1 MRSLSSYFIATVTL
15 PANLLALVMPFAVI
29 PVWAALA
36 TVGAEINGT
45 KVAVEA
51 STTLP
56 VIAYLLLLSASW
68 ISGVN
73 RNSYDS
79 EIRLLLTASN
89 QYKSILP
96 SYSFI
101 LCFGMLCGSLAFIEL
116 ATMSS
121 QGIPCRLNIS
131 LLLLAEFA
139 AIACFGCAIGQLVG
153 KGVVAVAGIVL
164 YSILLEP
171 AVERLVPFITERGMG
186 ARIQEFQDGTLL
198 MRDLLVD
205 ISFFVFITLLLFFL
219 TWLIIGMRRSK
230 NA

>member
-15 PANLLALVMPFAVI
+15 PANLLALIMPFAVI
-29 PVWAALA
+29 PVWTALA

-89 QYKSILP
+89 QYKSILT

-121 QGIPCRLNIS
+121 QGIPYRLNIS

-205 ISFFVFITLLLFFL
+205 ISFFVFIALLLFFL